1 MRKSLFAL
9 FFFVVLGVSAAPVFA
24 QHHMGGRGGFMGD
37 GPGILSPF
45 LLKKLNLNADQQAS
59 VQKIMDAHKPMFQTL
74 FQNLR
79 TAHEAV
85 SEQFF
90 TATPGQLKVEDLS
103 AQCDQISKARQA
115 LMNEGLAVAV
125 EIRNV
130 LTADQLTQAAQ
141 LQAQMKALHEQ
152 MHNLMGEK
160 Q

>member
-1 MRKSLFAL
+1 MKKSLFAL

-59 VQKIMDAHKPMFQTL
+59 VQKIMDAHKPTFQML

-79 TAHEAV
+79 TAHEAL
-85 SEQFF
+85 SGPFF
-90 TATPGQLKVEDLS
+90 TAAPGQLQVTDLT
-103 AQCDQISKARQA
+103 DQTKNISQARQD
-115 LMNEGLAVAV
+115 LMNEGLRVAV